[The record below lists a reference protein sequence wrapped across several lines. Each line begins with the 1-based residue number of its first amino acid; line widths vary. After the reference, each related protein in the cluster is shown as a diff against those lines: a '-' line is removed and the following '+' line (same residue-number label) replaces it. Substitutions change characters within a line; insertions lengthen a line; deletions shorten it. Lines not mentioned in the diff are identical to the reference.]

1 MEFIK
6 KRKAEE
12 NGISIPTGTSPP
24 SPITPLTPEEI
35 RKILEPFTK
44 DQLLDILQ
52 SATLHHSDI
61 LNSVR
66 SVADGD
72 ISLRKLFIRGLSS
85 ETTSDTLRILFSS
98 FGELEE
104 AIVIHDKNTGK
115 SKGFGFITFKHVDS
129 AMLSIREP
137 SKKIDGRI
145 TVTQLASNNSSTGDV
160 SLRKVYVGNVPF
172 EITSERLLGFF
183 SMYGEIEEG
192 PLGFDK
198 STGKSKGFAFL
209 IYKSEDGAKAAIAD
223 PMKNIDG
230 HQVVC
235 KLAVDNKRVNKT
247 SQGGANAQNSQ
258 PLAHPSFP
266 QPQPQNS
273 IGGVTG
279 SLQNYGSASNSYQLN
294 TSLTSSGYN
303 GAYRVPSYVGA
314 GPNDGGLNN
323 AGASMYR
330 MPQSTVGT
338 GSGVYPDAG
347 SYALSQQQQHQ
358 QPSSMPLPPRFPHGA
373 GGMYQGMPPP
383 YY

>member
-1 MEFIK
+1 MDFIK
-6 KRKAEE
+6 KRKADE
-12 NGISIPTGTSPP
+12 NGNSIPTGTTPS

-35 RKILEPFTK
+35 RKIIEPFTK

-52 SATLHHSDI
+52 SATLQHSDV

-85 ETTSDTLRILFSS
+85 ETTSETLRILFSS
-98 FGELEE
+98 SGELEE

-115 SKGFGFITFKHVDS
+115 SKGFGFITFKHVDA

-145 TVTQLASNNSSTGDV
+145 TVTQLASNNSSTTDV

-172 EITSERLLGFF
+172 EVSSERLLGFF

-209 IYKSEDGAKAAIAD
+209 IYKNEEGAKAAIAD

-235 KLAVDNKRVNKT
+235 KFAADNRKVNKN
-247 SQGGANAQNSQ
+247 SQVGAITQTSQ
-258 PLAHPSFP
+258 PLTYPP
-266 QPQPQNS
+266 LTGNS
-273 IGGVTG
+273 
-279 SLQNYGSASNSYQLN
+279 QNYGPASTNSYQMN
-294 TSLTSSGYN
+294 TSMTGSGYN
-303 GAYRVPSYVGA
+303 GSYRHPPYLGA
-314 GPNDGGLNN
+314 GLNDGGLNN
-323 AGASMYR
+323 AGALMYR
-330 MPQSTVGT
+330 MPQAS
-338 GSGVYPDAG
+338 GSGVYPDTG
-347 SYALSQQQQHQ
+347 SYALPQHQ
-358 QPSSMPLPPRFPHGA
+358 QPSSMSMSMSMQPRLPHGA
-373 GGMYQGMPPP
+373 GGMYQGMPP

>member
-1 MEFIK
+1 MDFIK
-6 KRKAEE
+6 KRKADE
-12 NGISIPTGTSPP
+12 NGNSIPTGTTPS

-35 RKILEPFTK
+35 RKIIEPFTK

-52 SATLHHSDI
+52 SATLHHSDV

-85 ETTSDTLRILFSS
+85 ETTSETLRILFSS
-98 FGELEE
+98 SGELEE

-115 SKGFGFITFKHVDS
+115 SKGFGFITFKHVDA

-145 TVTQLASNNSSTGDV
+145 TVTQLASNNSSTTDV

-172 EITSERLLGFF
+172 EVSSERLLGFF

-209 IYKSEDGAKAAIAD
+209 IYKNEEGAKAAIAD

-235 KLAVDNKRVNKT
+235 KFAADNRKVNKN
-247 SQGGANAQNSQ
+247 SQVGAITQASQ
-258 PLAHPSFP
+258 PLTYPP
-266 QPQPQNS
+266 LTGNS
-273 IGGVTG
+273 
-279 SLQNYGSASNSYQLN
+279 QNYGPASTNSYQIN
-294 TSLTSSGYN
+294 TSMTGSGYN
-303 GAYRVPSYVGA
+303 GSYRHPPYIGA
-314 GPNDGGLNN
+314 GLNDGGLNN
-323 AGASMYR
+323 AGALMYR
-330 MPQSTVGT
+330 MPQAS
-338 GSGVYPDAG
+338 GSGVYPDTG
-347 SYALSQQQQHQ
+347 SYALPQHQ
-358 QPSSMPLPPRFPHGA
+358 QPSSMSMPMPPRLPHGA
-373 GGMYQGMPPP
+373 GGMYQGMPP

>member
-1 MEFIK
+1 MDFVK
-6 KRKAEE
+6 KRKADE
-12 NGISIPTGTSPP
+12 NGTSIVSGTSPP

-44 DQLLDILQ
+44 DQLLDIIQ

-85 ETTSDTLRILFSS
+85 ETTSDTLRILFSA

-104 AIVIHDKNTGK
+104 AIVIHDKNTSK

-172 EITSERLLGFF
+172 EITSER
-183 SMYGEIEEG
+183 
-192 PLGFDK
+192 D
-198 STGKSKGFAFL
+198 FAFL

-247 SQGGANAQNSQ
+247 SQGGAIAQTSQ
-258 PLAHPSFP
+258 PLSHPSFP
-266 QPQPQNS
+266 QPQQQNS
-273 IGGVTG
+273 MGGVG
-279 SLQNYGSASNSYQLN
+279 NLQNYGPPSNNGYQMN
-294 TSLTSSGYN
+294 TSLTGSGYN
-303 GAYRVPSYVGA
+303 GGYRVPPYVGA
-314 GPNDGGLNN
+314 GSNDGGLN

-338 GSGVYPDAG
+338 GSGSVSRCWVLCFVSTTAA
-347 SYALSQQQQHQ
+347 SAAILNATAS
-358 QPSSMPLPPRFPHGA
+358 
-373 GGMYQGMPPP
+373 
-383 YY
+383 